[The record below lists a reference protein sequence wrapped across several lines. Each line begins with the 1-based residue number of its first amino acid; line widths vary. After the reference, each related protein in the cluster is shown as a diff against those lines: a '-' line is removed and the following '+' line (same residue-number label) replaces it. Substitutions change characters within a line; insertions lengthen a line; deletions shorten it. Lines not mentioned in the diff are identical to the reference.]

1 MEVGDSRQAKLPAQV
16 GQPACPYNL
25 SYGHPTRDQIG
36 MTDYMDRL
44 VTPPT
49 WGPLP
54 PRKQALTRTLLEQAI
69 RIKANL
75 MTKE

>member
-1 MEVGDSRQAKLPAQV
+1 
-16 GQPACPYNL
+16 
-25 SYGHPTRDQIG
+25 
-36 MTDYMDRL
+36 MTDYMDRR